1 MNTAAT
7 RFTAATLAALALSG
21 TAACSDPADEDLNL
35 PTTDEIAALFTEWND
50 ALATGNPET
59 VAALYAPDAVLIP
72 TVSNVVRTDHAGIVD
87 YFTGFLPSK
96 PSAVIEQSVID
107 ILDADNAIDTGTY
120 RFTLHNDGGTETVD
134 ARYTFVYQKQD
145 DQWLIVNHHSS
156 EMPEH

>member
-1 MNTAAT
+1 MTTAAT
-7 RFTAATLAALALSG
+7 RCAVATLAAIALAG
-21 TAACSDPADEDLNL
+21 TAACSDPSDEDLNL
-35 PTTDEIAALFTEWND
+35 PTTDEISALFTEWND

-96 PSAVIEQSVID
+96 PSAVIEQSFID
-107 ILDADNAIDTGTY
+107 ILDSDNAIDTGTY
-120 RFTLHNDGGTETVD
+120 RFTLHKDGAPETVD

-156 EMPEH
+156 EMPEP